1 MGLLLN
7 TNTQFVNSQ
16 RQQFNSRQALN
27 SSFERLSSG
36 FRINRAADDAAALNI
51 SDQLMSQVQG
61 LEHVA
66 LNANDVISLVQ
77 TSKVVLDEVTA
88 SLQRIQTLA
97 VQSRNGLNSSADQA
111 NLVDLSREDGY
122 GINGL
127 RLVTDTDFTV
137 KTGMLAKEQKIQRVS
152 LPVLIQANQNPQLR
166 CHC

>member
-1 MGLLLN
+1 MRRVVITGLGIVSSIGVN
-7 TNTQFVNSQ
+7 T
-16 RQQFNSRQALN
+16 
-27 SSFERLSSG
+27 
-36 FRINRAADDAAALNI
+36 
-51 SDQLMSQVQG
+51 
-61 LEHVA
+61 
-66 LNANDVISLVQ
+66 
-77 TSKVVLDEVTA
+77 DEVTA

-97 VQSRNGLNSSADQA
+97 VQSRNGLNSSADQT